1 MEQMKST
8 PMIQISEEE
17 TAPLGRYG
25 HMRDEY
31 LRKHDNFNRTMMFV
45 HGELE
50 QHLQEVDQRA
60 WERMDALMESMTT
73 HNPPPNKATDYLGH
87 VAHLNMLQAM
97 AEEIV
102 VEELIAV

>member
-1 MEQMKST
+1 
-8 PMIQISEEE
+8 
-17 TAPLGRYG
+17 
-25 HMRDEY
+25 
-31 LRKHDNFNRTMMFV
+31 
-45 HGELE
+45 
-50 QHLQEVDQRA
+50 
-60 WERMDALMESMTT
+60 MDALMESMTA